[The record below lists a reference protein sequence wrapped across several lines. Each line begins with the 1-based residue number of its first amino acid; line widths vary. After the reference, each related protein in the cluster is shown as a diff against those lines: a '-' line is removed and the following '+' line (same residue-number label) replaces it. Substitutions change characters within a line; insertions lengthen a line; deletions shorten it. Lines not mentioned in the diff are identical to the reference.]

1 MLSLECIK
9 NRACLSHPLVQ
20 KLTEATGIAERAT
33 GNLSGLKTAQIKSV
47 ERLYRRR
54 VPAGQL
60 TTVEL
65 TNQLV
70 AISHE
75 LRREIGV
82 MVNRKGRVEH
92 VIVGDAHQLFLP
104 DLGRHRAGR
113 GRLRGLRLI
122 HTHFTSEGLTRD
134 DLTDLVLLQLDYV
147 GTIEVLQDGLAGR
160 WFGAHVSVETRNE
173 EMWSLLDTEPAHAM
187 ARFDFGTFIREL
199 ETRIARQQK
208 VRVVS
213 DQPPAILVQAIH
225 PGLNDPDASLYEL
238 RELAATAGLE
248 IVDEVRQRRR
258 RLDPRTCLG
267 RGRLSDLTLRSM
279 QLGAELAIFDCN
291 LTATQV
297 RSIADET
304 SLKVLDRTQL
314 ILDIFAQRAR
324 SRAGKIQVE
333 LAQLRYMLPRLVKNT
348 TAFSRLAGGIGGRG
362 PGEQK
367 LEIDRRRVQKRI
379 HLLEG
384 QLKSVGKS
392 RGERRR
398 KRQRTGIPVVSIVG
412 YTNAGKST
420 LLNAL
425 TGSEVL
431 AEDKLFATLDPTSR
445 RLRFPR
451 EREVVITDTVGFIRD
466 LPPDLVRAFRSTL
479 EEMDDADLL
488 LHVVD
493 VSDERIDDH
502 IAAVDSLLEELSLD
516 DRPVIRVLNKSDALP
531 PDVDANSMA
540 MRYDGL
546 LVSAL
551 DRPSLLPLLQRME
564 QTLWQLDREPP
575 SLDFMD
581 SNIS

>member
-1 MLSLECIK
+1 M
-9 NRACLSHPLVQ
+9 
-20 KLTEATGIAERAT
+20 
-33 GNLSGLKTAQIKSV
+33 
-47 ERLYRRR
+47 
-54 VPAGQL
+54 
-60 TTVEL
+60 EL
-65 TNQLV
+65 TNQLAV
-70 AISHE
+70 LSHE
-75 LRREIGV
+75 LRRQIGV

-104 DLGRHRAGR
+104 ELGRHRAGR
-113 GRLRGLRLI
+113 GRLRGLRLL
-122 HTHFTSEGLTRD
+122 HTHLAHEALTRD

-147 GTIEVLQDGLAGR
+147 GAIEVLDDGLAGR
-160 WFGAHVSVETRNE
+160 WFGAHVAAATSDE
-173 EMWSLLDTEPAHAM
+173 EMWSVLDTEPAHGM

-199 ETRIARQQK
+199 ETQIARQQRT
-208 VRVVS
+208 RVVS
-213 DQPPAILVQAIH
+213 DQQPVIVVQVVHPAMK
-225 PGLNDPDASLYEL
+225 DPDGSLHEL
-238 RELAATAGLE
+238 RELASTAGLA
-248 IVDEVRQRRR
+248 IVDEVRQRRN

-297 RSIADET
+297 RSIADAT
-304 SLKVLDRTQL
+304 SLKIVDRTQL

-324 SRAGKIQVE
+324 SRAGKLQVE
-333 LAQLRYMLPRLVKNT
+333 LAQLRYMLPRLSKNT

-431 AEDKLFATLDPTSR
+431 AEDKLFATLDPTTR

-466 LPPDLVRAFRSTL
+466 LPPELVRAFRSTL
-479 EEMDDADLL
+479 EEMNDADLL

-493 VSDERIDDH
+493 ISDDRIDDH
-502 IAAVDSLLEELSLD
+502 IAAVDKLLTELSLD
-516 DRPVIRVLNKSDALP
+516 DRPVIRVLNK
-531 PDVDANSMA
+531 VDGLAA
-540 MRYDGL
+540 EADKETLAQRYDGL

-551 DRPSLLPLLQRME
+551 DRPSLIPLLHRME

-575 SLDFMD
+575 SLDF
-581 SNIS
+581 SNPSTS